1 MSPERPSYLLLLPL
15 YLDCGHRGTVKEPVC
30 ELPVE
35 SNWKEEG
42 SFFLGCSSSK
52 EQIMASWC
60 PKICSLIFTAGI
72 ISWCALFCSDCHNKM
87 P

>member
-42 SFFLGCSSSK
+42 SFFLGCSK
-52 EQIMASWC
+52 SW
-60 PKICSLIFTAGI
+60 PLGVLKSVHSFSQLGLFRGVPCSAQTA
-72 ISWCALFCSDCHNKM
+72 ATKCHRL
-87 P
+87 